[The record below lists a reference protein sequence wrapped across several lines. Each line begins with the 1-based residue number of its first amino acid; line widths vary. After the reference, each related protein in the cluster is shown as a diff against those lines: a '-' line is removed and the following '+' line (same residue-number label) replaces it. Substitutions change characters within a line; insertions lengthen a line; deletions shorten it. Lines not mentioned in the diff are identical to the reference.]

1 MPSPLHVD
9 VNAVRKEAVR
19 VAEKQFK
26 AARTT
31 LKRHEARKALA
42 KARRAVEGSING
54 STQT

>member
-31 LKRHEARKALA
+31 LKRHEARRALA